1 MNNAVLA
8 FEDGSVFRGKA
19 FGAKKT
25 AVGEVV
31 FNTSMMGYEELL
43 SSPSNYMNIL
53 TMTFVEVGCYGINE
67 EDVESDSA
75 KVSGL
80 VVAQDCEVPS
90 NWRCKMSLNDY
101 LVKHGVPAISGIDTR
116 AITRKLRDKGAM
128 KACLSTEDISDAD
141 AIERAKQWQGFE
153 GVDYV
158 KDVSCKEAYRAEDKF
173 AIKPF
178 ELGGVHI
185 DSRERKTP
193 LRKCVAIDFGANRSL
208 LAGLAYNGFDVMV
221 VPANTSAEEIEKL
234 APECVF
240 LTDGAGDATAL
251 TYAHETVATLAKKY
265 PTFAVGL
272 GMQVLAYAF
281 GGKTIKL
288 PFGHHGGNHPVKNLA
303 EDKVKITSQNNA
315 FAVDAKSLEGSEME
329 ITEVNHTDGSVAGI
343 KHKSLNAWGVQYY
356 PEVALL
362 DKFYASL

>member
-116 AITRKLRDKGAM
+116 AITRKLRDNGAM
-128 KACLSTEDISDAD
+128 KACISTEDISDED
-141 AIERAKQWQGFE
+141 AIARAKQWQGFV

-158 KDVSCKEAYRAEDKF
+158 KDVTCKEAYRAEDKF

-185 DSRERKTP
+185 DSKERKTP
-193 LRKCVAIDFGANRSL
+193 LRKCAAIDFGANRSL
-208 LAGLAYNGFDVMV
+208 VASLAYNGFDVTV
-221 VPANTSAEEIEKL
+221 FPANTTAEEIEKF

-240 LTDGAGDATAL
+240 LTDGAGDASAL
-251 TYAHETVATLAKKY
+251 TYAQETVETLAKKY